1 MKKTLIKLAIIGATS
16 LLFTGCFSSSNS
28 NVDTPNGTPEG
39 LIKVPAGYKAS
50 TYSIKKEDSIYES
63 ERKQLLAETIRKPV
77 MPVKTQ
83 DKILRVLIMPYVNE
97 NNVLQTENYQFTKV
111 DEGRWIVGEYLAKD
125 KGRAEKLLTPLVK
138 EEK

>member
-16 LLFTGCFSSSNS
+16 FLFTGCFSSA
-28 NVDTPNGTPEG
+28 TPNVATPEG

-50 TYSIKKEDSIYES
+50 IHSVKKVDSTYES
-63 ERKQLLAETIRKPV
+63 ERKQLLAKTIKKPV

-111 DEGRWIVGEYLAKD
+111 EDGRWIVGEYLNKNNG
-125 KGRAEKLLTPLVK
+125 KIGKLLTPLAE

>member
-1 MKKTLIKLAIIGATS
+1 MKKTLIKLTIIGTTS
-16 LLFTGCFSSSNS
+16 LLFTGCFSSTSS
-28 NVDTPNGTPEG
+28 NVETPNGI
-39 LIKVPAGYKAS
+39 IKVPAGYKAP

-125 KGRAEKLLTPLVK
+125 KGRAEKLLTPLAK